1 VKETAL
7 DFTKPTTMGE
17 RIAQLDKSKGGP
29 GGYDHNFVLNSG
41 GKNLALAARAYEP
54 QSGRVLEVLTT
65 EPGIQLYNGI
75 GLGTEVV
82 HDGLKVVKYGGFC
95 LETQHFPDAI
105 NQPNFPSVVLKPGDI
120 YQTTTIFKFA
130 AK

>member
-1 VKETAL
+1 MSVNLDRLKE
-7 DFTKPTTMGE
+7 F
-17 RIAQLDKSKGGP
+17 P

-41 GKNLALAARAYEP
+41 GGKLVLAAQAYEP
-54 QSGRVLEVLTT
+54 KSGRVLEVLTT

-75 GLGTEVV
+75 GL
-82 HDGLKVVKYGGFC
+82 DGKIKGHEGVPYVKFGGFC

-105 NQPNFPSVVLKPGDI
+105 NQPALPSVVLRPGAT

-130 AK
+130 TK